1 MKKRKREIV
10 NLYLITKRTTPI
22 AMMLPYIRMK
32 PDRAVD
38 ERQHNTKSNSKTIC

>member
-10 NLYLITKRTTPI
+10 NLYLNTRRTAPI
-22 AMMLPYIRMK
+22 AMILPYVGMK

-38 ERQHNTKSNSKTIC
+38 ERQHNTRSNKSIC